1 MMAACSPRLGR
12 RLHLAPAITPVA
24 VAGQGVVALISV
36 LLLGLLFGMK
46 HAMEAD
52 HVAAVASLATRSSSP
67 GEAARFGIA
76 WGLGHTLTLF
86 AFGSAVLLLGLTIPE
101 TMAHALELAVGVMLV
116 GLGADVVRRLWKQ
129 GLHIHPHRHG
139 SERHLHLHDHPPAKA
154 AVPHAH
160 VPHAH
165 AHKRVLPLRALC
177 VGLVHGM
184 AGSAALVLLTLGT
197 IESAWLGIAYI
208 ALFGLG
214 SIGGMMALSFAI
226 GLPLRLTAHKLGGL
240 YSGLTFAIGLMT
252 IALGAS
258 IVWDIG
264 IAKGLLF

>member
-1 MMAACSPRLGR
+1 M
-12 RLHLAPAITPVA
+12 
-24 VAGQGVVALISV
+24 ISV

-52 HVAAVASLATRSSSP
+52 HVAAVASLATRSSSLA
-67 GEAARFGIA
+67 EAARFGIA
-76 WGLGHTLTLF
+76 WGLGHTITLF
-86 AFGSAVLLLGLTIPE
+86 VFGSAVLLLGLSIPE
-101 TMAHALELAVGVMLV
+101 TLAHALELAVGVMLV
-116 GLGADVVRRLWKQ
+116 ALGADVVRRIWKQ
-129 GLHIHPHRHG
+129 GLHIHPHQHG
-139 SERHLHLHDHPPAKA
+139 SERHLHLHDHAPAKA

-160 VPHAH
+160 VPHSH
-165 AHKRVLPLRALC
+165 AHKRALPMRALC

-197 IESAWLGIAYI
+197 IESVWLGIAYI

-240 YSGLTFAIGLMT
+240 YSGLTAAIGLLT
-252 IALGAS
+252 IFLGLS

-264 IAKGLLF
+264 VAQGLLF